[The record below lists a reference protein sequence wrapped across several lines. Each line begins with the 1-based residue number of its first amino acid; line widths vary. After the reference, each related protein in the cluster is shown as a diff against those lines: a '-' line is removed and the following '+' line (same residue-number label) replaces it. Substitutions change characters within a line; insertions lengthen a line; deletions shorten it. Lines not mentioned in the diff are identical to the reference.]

1 MTIQTVLRF
10 ERRHWRS
17 NPRQRAAPT
26 AVEVDIRVQRVGHP
40 RPRTLDRY
48 WRNIMYHTELDMA
61 RRAREIGT
69 THAL

>member
-48 WRNIMYHTELDMA
+48 WRNIM
-61 RRAREIGT
+61 
-69 THAL
+69 